1 MATNFDFLIAV
12 DKDLHEIISDAEK
25 LYRDEYFEQ
34 SMTQTRRFAECVC
47 KNVLGDR
54 RTSEKT
60 FDEMLATLKDKSTG
74 SEEEKEFLDDLY
86 FIKKQGNLSV
96 HSSTVKQDGIA
107 ALECLQRA
115 FETAI
120 NYAVFYKN
128 SDKNILNLHY
138 DIELLATGKPD
149 ETLAQKYSRAKVKN
163 LSEKSQQKPKKTQ
176 SQKTDKRL
184 KPRNIYS
191 KQTTMKKTKNKF
203 KIPIF
208 WIFVSISASISAFL
222 ILLLTFMAH

>member
-1 MATNFDFLIAV
+1 MNSNFDFLKTT
-12 DKDLHEIISDAEK
+12 DSDLYEIIADAER

-34 SMTQTRRFAECVC
+34 VMTQTRRFAEHVC
-47 KNVLGDR
+47 KNVLGDI

-60 FDEMLATLKDKSTG
+60 FDDMLATLKDKSTG

-86 FIKKQGNLSV
+86 FIKKHGNFST
-96 HSSTVKQDGIA
+96 HSATVKQDGVT

-115 FETAI
+115 FEMAI
-120 NYAVFYKN
+120 NYAVFYRN

-149 ETLAQKYSRAKVKN
+149 ETLEERYNKA
-163 LSEKSQQKPKKTQ
+163 KTQ
-176 SQKTDKRL
+176 NNSKTSTKKQNKNL

-191 KQTTMKKTKNKF
+191 KQTTMKKSQTKIHF
-203 KIPIF
+203 SAF
-208 WIFVSISASISAFL
+208 WILVAISTSISAFL
-222 ILLLTFMAH
+222 TLLLIFATS